1 MLSKITNKLSG
12 VSVLV
17 TGGSGFIGSHL
28 ARRLVKEKAKVTLL
42 IREKT
47 DLKNIQDIKSKV
59 NLVKGDLTDYLKLVE
74 IVKKVNP
81 QKIFHLAAYINR
93 SRSLERIENCMKIN
107 FSGTVNLV
115 RALENVNYD
124 CFINTGTCEE
134 YGNIVAPFK
143 EDQLVNPVSPYS
155 LSKSAS
161 ILFCDMYHKNTGRPI
176 ISIRPFTTYGPAQ
189 HSRMLVSQI
198 ILSAI
203 KREDFN
209 MSLGEQYREFN
220 YVSDIVDGFIKAS
233 LCKKAIGEVINL
245 GTGVEY
251 TVAEVAK
258 KIISLMDNP
267 IKVHLGAIPYRENE
281 IWHLYCDNTKA
292 RKLLKWKPRVS
303 LEDGLK
309 QTIKWT
315 LENYK
320 DFYK

>member
-1 MLSKITNKLSG
+1 MLSKTTNKLSG

-28 ARRLVKEKAKVTLL
+28 ARRLVDEKANVTLL
-42 IREKT
+42 IRENT
-47 DLKNIQDIKSKV
+47 DLKNIQDIKSKI
-59 NLVKGDLTDYLKLVE
+59 NLVKGDLTNYLGLVE
-74 IVKKVNP
+74 IVKKINP

-93 SRSLERIENCMKIN
+93 SRSLEQIEDCMKVN
-107 FSGTVNLV
+107 FFGTVNLV
-115 RALENVNYD
+115 RALENVSYD

-134 YGNIVAPFK
+134 YGNIIAPFK

-176 ISIRPFTTYGPAQ
+176 ISIRPFTTYGPMQ
-189 HSRMLVSQI
+189 PSKMLVSQV

-203 KREDFN
+203 KKEDFK
-209 MSLGEQYREFN
+209 MTLGEQYREFN
-220 YVSDIVDGFIKAS
+220 YVSDIVNGFIKAS
-233 LCKKAIGEVINL
+233 LCKEAIGEIINL

-251 TVAEVAK
+251 SIAEVVK
-258 KIISLMDNP
+258 KIILLMGNP
-267 IKVHLGAIPYRENE
+267 IKIHFGAIPYRENE
-281 IWHLYCDNTKA
+281 IWHLYCDNTNA
-292 RKLLKWKPRVS
+292 RKLLKWKPYVS